1 VLALSPY
8 TQPYLVHR
16 TLGGL
21 SAPVMYQGGTLDFG
35 ITPSLRRNGGVYD
48 ASPSPKYF
56 VDFQRAGHLAWT
68 DLRRGAHEEINEYA
82 IAFLDHY
89 VLGASP
95 APPLTH
101 PLAGVSELRY
111 DSELGRGRK

>member
-1 VLALSPY
+1 M
-8 TQPYLVHR
+8 
-16 TLGGL
+16 GGL
-21 SAPVMYQGGTLDFG
+21 RSSFG
-35 ITPSLRRNGGVYD
+35 IILACAVAVVPAAIHAQESRTPSLRRNGGVYD

-68 DLRRGAHEEINEYA
+68 DLRRDAHEEINEYA

-95 APPLTH
+95 APPLTSA
-101 PLAGVSELRY
+101 LAGVSELRY